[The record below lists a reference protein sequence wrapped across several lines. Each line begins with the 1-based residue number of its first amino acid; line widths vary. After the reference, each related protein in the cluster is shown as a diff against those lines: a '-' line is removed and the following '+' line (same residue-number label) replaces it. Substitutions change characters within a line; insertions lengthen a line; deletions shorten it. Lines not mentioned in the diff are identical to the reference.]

1 MCYASVVMSVFV
13 IIRNVERQYWL
24 RPASLTV
31 LTQEW
36 LISSA
41 ESGVTHGSAG
51 EIPRYPEPV
60 PGVVRTLSVES
71 DHMTWI
77 LASDWSWVLSGHWH
91 RDQPLPWH
99 HPCQGRPTL
108 PCSAQIVSVIKIF
121 YIPAQIIIAD
131 CGAGAKF
138 SVADFYWVWVTIM
151 SVTCSL
157 SLSHNNVSH
166 LFPGQH
172 C

>member
-1 MCYASVVMSVFV
+1 MCYVLCCYASVVMSVFV
-13 IIRNVERQYWL
+13 IIRNVEKQYWL

-51 EIPRYPEPV
+51 EIPRYLEPV

-77 LASDWSWVLSGHWH
+77 LASDWSWVLSGLWHW
-91 RDQPLPWH
+91 DQPLPWH
-99 HPCQGRPTL
+99 HPGQGRPTRHAQL
-108 PCSAQIVSVIKIF
+108 RSYRLLKYFTFQLRLSSQIAAPGPSSVSAIF
-121 YIPAQIIIAD
+121 TEFESQ
-131 CGAGAKF
+131 
-138 SVADFYWVWVTIM
+138 
-151 SVTCSL
+151 
-157 SLSHNNVSH
+157 
-166 LFPGQH
+166 
-172 C
+172 